1 MYKNIINIPF
11 ILNFRLH
18 HVGDRSQ
25 HGSRMFNTPCFST
38 GTGESNRTVIKETTE
53 RRVSEEGSGV
63 PVLSQA
69 VKEPPYRK

>member
-11 ILNFRLH
+11 ILNFR
-18 HVGDRSQ
+18 SQ
-25 HGSRMFNTPCFST
+25 HGSHMFNTPCFST

-63 PVLSQA
+63 PALSQA